1 MGYEIPRI
9 CNVKTQAILPR
20 RIQSAHEALF
30 QACRNDA
37 LIVIAQPS
45 WRSGNWNLHI
55 PTSGRSVCTLGG
67 VAAPGSI
74 PARDTHSQGRGSRC
88 LPRTHCC
95 TYCQIV
101 DMILHLSYVYIN

>member
-1 MGYEIPRI
+1 MSKP
-9 CNVKTQAILPR
+9 KPFLPR

-74 PARDTHSQGRGSRC
+74 PAQDTHSSRSREQMSAPDP
-88 LPRTHCC
+88 LL
-95 TYCQIV
+95 Y
-101 DMILHLSYVYIN
+101 ILSDC